1 MADML
6 KDEKNK
12 YPLSLK
18 LSLWFLMLLAIIS
31 ITASIIAND
40 KPLYAKV
47 GERTWFPALSNEAY
61 YDQDLLFSDLKQFR
75 SDTITIIMP
84 LIPYAPGASD
94 IENSGF
100 KSPQQTQFKDD
111 GGTRKMLQGWERHH
125 LGTGKRG
132 EDLLSGLIHG
142 TRISLSTGIYC
153 TLIAGFIG
161 ILLGAIAGY
170 FGDHGIRIRRGT
182 AITITLG
189 IIPAWFY
196 AFNLRT
202 WMLTEGMPA
211 STSIAA
217 LQVIAS
223 ISIFFMVITICA
235 LPGMLLSLLPFL
247 RESVRFPADWM
258 ISRTIELVNS
268 LPKLIIIISLA
279 AVSRPSLANIILL
292 IGLTFWTDIAR
303 LTRAEIMRIRNM
315 DFIAS
320 AKSSG
325 ASPFRILIKHA
336 LPNAIPVIIVS
347 LVSCMASAILTESSL
362 SFLGLGVPVDLVTWG
377 SLLAGAREAF
387 DAWWLV
393 VFPGLILLLTIL
405 SLNKVSDYISTSH
418 KGY

>member
-1 MADML
+1 MV
-6 KDEKNK
+6 E
-12 YPLSLK
+12 PLIPKKQK
-18 LSLWFLMLLAIIS
+18 LPWGLQISIWFLMLLAIIS
-31 ITASIIAND
+31 LIASLIAND
-40 KPLYAKV
+40 KPLYVKV
-47 GERTWFPALSNEAY
+47 GDQTWFPALTNESY
-61 YDQDLLFSDLKQFR
+61 YDQDLLFSDLAQFT
-75 SDTITIIMP
+75 SDTITVVMP

-132 EDLLSGLIHG
+132 EDLLSGIIHG

-170 FGDHGIRIRRGT
+170 FGDDGIRIKRGT

-189 IIPAWFY
+189 VIPAWFY

-211 STSIAA
+211 TTGIAA
-217 LQVIAS
+217 LQVVAS
-223 ISIFFMVITICA
+223 IAIFILVIMFCA

-247 RESVRFPADWM
+247 KQPVRFPADWL
-258 ISRTIELVNS
+258 ISRVIELVNS

-292 IGLTFWTDIAR
+292 IGLTYWTDIAR
-303 LTRAEIMRIRNM
+303 LTRAELLRIRST

-325 ASPFRILIKHA
+325 ASPLRILFKHA
-336 LPNAIPVIIVS
+336 LPNATPVMSVA
-347 LVSCMASAILTESSL
+347 LVACMASAIITESSL

-377 SLLAGAREAF
+377 SLLAGAREEF

-393 VFPGLILLLTIL
+393 VFPGIMLLLTIL
-405 SLNKVSDYISTSH
+405 SLNKVADAISTAH